1 MSKITKSRD
10 NGTEAMNALGQLAA
24 IVVISTAA
32 AGVTYFTKG
41 APQRKLICDPAA
53 LKKDEICIQQ
63 VPAGAKVVWVDAR
76 SRKDW
81 ERDGLPGS
89 VLWNLDVSEDTQ
101 AFEAEIAARIIETPR
116 VIVYCGNENCGLSR
130 QIAEKINA
138 LQLGA
143 EVSVL
148 YGGWRALNEADRIA
162 KKP

>member
-1 MSKITKSRD
+1 
-10 NGTEAMNALGQLAA
+10 MNAFGQLVAITFVSGAAVAGTYLLKGGPERKLTCNPAA
-24 IVVISTAA
+24 I
-32 AGVTYFTKG
+32 
-41 APQRKLICDPAA
+41 
-53 LKKDEICIQQ
+53 KKDEICIQQ
-63 VPAGAKVVWVDAR
+63 ILADAKVLWVDAR

-89 VLWNLDVSEDTQ
+89 VLWNLDAGEDTQ
-101 AFEAEIAARIIETPR
+101 TFEAEIAARIIETPR

-143 EVSVL
+143 EISVL
-148 YGGWRALNEADRIA
+148 YGGWRALNEAGRIE